1 MENQH
6 RHIKGYRDLSPKEVA
21 LINEV
26 KAEGARIGRLI
37 ERVHESLRAQCRE
50 PDADL
55 ARANEALRAAALA
68 KTNIQQGFMWLIRSV
83 AQPES
88 FV

>member
-1 MENQH
+1 MKDQH
-6 RHIKGYRDLSPKEVA
+6 KHIKGYRDLSPEEVA

-26 KAEGARIGRLI
+26 KLEGARTGELIDRIPDRLRI
-37 ERVHESLRAQCRE
+37 QCRE
-50 PDADL
+50 PGADL
-55 ARANEALRAAALA
+55 GRLNEALRAASLA
-68 KTNIQQGFMWLIRSV
+68 KTNIQQGFMWLIRGV